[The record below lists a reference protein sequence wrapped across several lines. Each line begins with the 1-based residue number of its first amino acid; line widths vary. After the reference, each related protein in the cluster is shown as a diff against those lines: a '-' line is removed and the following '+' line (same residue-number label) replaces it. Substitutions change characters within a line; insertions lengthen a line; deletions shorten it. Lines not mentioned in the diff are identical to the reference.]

1 MYTFVFMG
9 WVGGMLIFRYIISFA
24 SLVLGWLLRVNISGL
39 TFTWSAAAL
48 FTFYFFYNRFTLYIC
63 CRSLIAL
70 HIVVLLFVG
79 SFFFVVVIKNFSNF
93 SLLET

>member
-1 MYTFVFMG
+1 MG
-9 WVGGMLIFRYIISFA
+9 RWHVDFRYIISFA